1 MVNYINILPTIL
13 VNKIAAGEVVERP
26 SSVVKELLE
35 NSIDALSTEI
45 SIFVKDAGKR
55 IIKVVDNGIGMS
67 ESDALLSLE
76 RHATSKIKEESDL
89 NIIRTLGFRG
99 EALPSIAAVSQ
110 MTLKTRINDIEI
122 GSKLE
127 IEAGKVINISKVGI
141 PVGTEIEVRNLFYNT
156 PVRLKFLR
164 SSSAELN
171 NINDII
177 TRLSLTYPHISFRFF
192 NNDTKVIHL
201 QKSGD
206 ILNRIENIFGNE
218 FLKSLL
224 PIEGKDT
231 GTILKGFI
239 SKPNLSRNSRLDQYL
254 FVNGRSIRDKTIY
267 HAVMQG
273 YGSTIAKEH
282 YPSVFLFLEIDPS
295 QIDVNI
301 HPAKTEIKFTKPQ
314 KIHFL
319 ISKAISEAL
328 NKSGV
333 IKSFINKTKFISSDK
348 APLKPISEDDNS
360 DLFQKIPLGDSRD
373 NISEILDKYFPL
385 ELEIIPTLEE
395 PETIYAK
402 ENTESYISFLNL
414 RILGQLKNSF
424 ILAESNESLVF
435 IDQHAAHERILYSN
449 LKNQIKEN
457 RLEVQTLLFPVT
469 VELNFRDKSFLNEHK
484 ENLMSYGFEID
495 DFGHNTIIIKTV
507 PSLLSQENVKLAIF
521 ELIDKMDSNKTGEEP
536 LKFEDAMIKSI
547 ACHSA
552 IKANQK
558 LEIKEMKQLLI
569 DMEKIKFSDS
579 CPHGRPAIFELKI
592 TEIEKR
598 FLRR

>member
-1 MVNYINILPTIL
+1 MADYIQILPSGL

-26 SSVVKELLE
+26 SSVIKELLE
-35 NSIDALSTEI
+35 NSIDASGTEI

-55 IIKVVDNGIGMS
+55 IIRVIDNGTGMS
-67 ESDALLSLE
+67 EPDALLSLE

-89 NIIRTLGFRG
+89 NVIRTLGFRG

-141 PVGTEIEVRNLFYNT
+141 PAGTEIEVRNLFYNT
-156 PVRLKFLR
+156 PARFKFLR
-164 SSSAELN
+164 SPATELSS
-171 NINDII
+171 INDII
-177 TRLSLTYPHISFRFF
+177 TRLSLTYPHISFHFF
-192 NNDTKVIHL
+192 NNDKEIINL
-201 QKSGD
+201 QKAGD
-206 ILNRIENIFGNE
+206 TLIRIENIFGNE
-218 FLKSLL
+218 LAESLIQ
-224 PIEGKDT
+224 IEGKDA

-273 YGSTIAKEH
+273 YGSSIAKGH
-282 YPSVFLFLEIDPS
+282 YPSVFLLLDIDPS

-314 KIHFL
+314 KIHSL
-319 ISKAISEAL
+319 ISKAVSEAL
-328 NKSGV
+328 SKSGI
-333 IKSFINKTKFISSDK
+333 IKSFINRTNFISPGKSPFK
-348 APLKPISEDDNS
+348 AVSEDANS
-360 DLFQKIPLGDSRD
+360 DLFQKLPLDDNRD
-373 NISEILDKYFPL
+373 NIAEILDKYFPP
-385 ELEIIPTLEE
+385 ELEIIPPVEE
-395 PETIYAK
+395 SETVYAK
-402 ENTESYISFLNL
+402 ENTESCISFLNL

-424 ILAESNESLVF
+424 ILAESDESLVF

-449 LKNQIKEN
+449 LKNQIKEK
-457 RLEVQTLLFPVT
+457 RLEVQPLLFPVT
-469 VELNFRDKSFLNEHK
+469 LELNFRDKSFLNEHK
-484 ENLMSYGFEID
+484 ENLMSYGFETD
-495 DFGHNTIIIKTV
+495 DFGPNTIIIKTV
-507 PSLLSQENVKLAIF
+507 PALLGQENAKSAIF
-521 ELIDKMDSNKTGEEP
+521 ELIDKFGSHKTGEDP

-558 LEIKEMKQLLI
+558 LEVKEMKQLLI